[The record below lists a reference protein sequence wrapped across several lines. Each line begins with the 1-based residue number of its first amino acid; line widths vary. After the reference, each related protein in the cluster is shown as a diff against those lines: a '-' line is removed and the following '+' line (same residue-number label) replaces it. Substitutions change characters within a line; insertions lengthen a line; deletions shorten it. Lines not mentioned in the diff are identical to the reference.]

1 MADLPGGGIAVSLDG
16 VRTRIEYVNG
26 WSVAVIEFDERMDV
40 LSSCFLNGGK
50 AETSTIVIIQVDPD
64 YHHDPVGDARKV
76 LDELGL
82 PDDTVCF
89 MTAAEVYRV
98 FTEERVNHNDYDC
111 LALVTAGLSNQVV
124 AGEEILDWD
133 ERKKLSAK
141 RHKLIADLYPP
152 GTINIIGVVSEPMTD
167 AAKVNSFIAMTEA
180 KSAAMHDLGYRETGT
195 TSDAIAIVCP
205 KEGNIQ
211 SYAGT
216 GFGFGLSLAKA
227 VRSAVRKAL
236 IKRHD
241 FPVDM
246 KEEEMEELRRR
257 YL

>member
-1 MADLPGGGIAVSLDG
+1 MSLDDI
-16 VRTRIEYVNG
+16 RTRIEYVDG
-26 WSVAVIEFDERMDV
+26 WSVAVIELNERMDI
-40 LSSCFLNGGK
+40 LSSCFLNGGLTD
-50 AETSTIVIIQVDPD
+50 TSTIVIIQVDPD
-64 YHHDPVGDARKV
+64 YFHDPVADAKKV
-76 LDELGL
+76 LDALSL
-82 PDDTVCF
+82 PPDTVCF

-98 FTEERVNHNDYDC
+98 FTIERANHNGYDC

-124 AGEEILDWD
+124 AGEEILDWE

-152 GTINIIGVVSEPMTD
+152 GTINIIGIVSEPMTD
-167 AAKVNSFIAMTEA
+167 SAKVNSFIAMTEA

-205 KEGNIQ
+205 KEGKIQ
-211 SYAGT
+211 TYAGT

-227 VRSAVRKAL
+227 VRSAVRKSL

-241 FPVDM
+241 FPIDM
-246 KEEEMEELRRR
+246 NDEEIAELRRR
-257 YL
+257 YE

>member
-1 MADLPGGGIAVSLDG
+1 MSLDG
-16 VRTRIEYVNG
+16 VKTRIEYVDG

-40 LSSCFLNGGK
+40 LSSCFLNGGF
-50 AETSTIVIIQVDPD
+50 AETSTMVIIQVDPE
-64 YHHDPVGDARKV
+64 YFHDPVADAKKV
-76 LDELGL
+76 LEELKL
-82 PDDTVCF
+82 PSDTVCF
-89 MTAAEVYRV
+89 MTAAEVYQV
-98 FTEERVNHNDYDC
+98 FTKERVDHNGYDC

-133 ERKKLSAK
+133 KRKVLSK
-141 RHKLIADLYPP
+141 ERHKKIAELYPP
-152 GTINIIGVVSEPMTD
+152 AGTINIIGVVSEPMTD
-167 AAKVNSFIAMTEA
+167 SAKVNAFIPITEA

-205 KEGNIQ
+205 KKGNVQ

-227 VRSAVRKAL
+227 VRSAVRKSL
-236 IKRHD
+236 IKRLD

-246 KEEEMEELRRR
+246 SDAEIAELRRK
-257 YL
+257 YE